1 MLKTTE
7 ITNFNNIIIE
17 KWNQEFEKNFP
28 ITNRIFKQKITN
40 NDFLLEKESI
50 CLFDDDKYLGCII
63 FKKFDNS
70 LYISL
75 FHIVKEHRFK
85 GCGKFLFI
93 HAYTVALKHRLK
105 KIIIGSDPDCL
116 FSGVFISD
124 NTDVHKYL
132 INKGYEKSY
141 TNFNLLCDKPPEDID
156 DLKGNVV
163 EFAKSETE
171 KEEALNLIKHNFSSR
186 WFDEVSKNKKD
197 NICLLKN
204 NQDIIGFI
212 NTSDGKNEILPNS
225 LNLYP
230 LFDNLAGIGPL
241 GIIEKYQSQGLG
253 KYFVKKT
260 LKMLFEKGAS
270 EVMVD
275 WTGLIEFYQKCG
287 FKKIYSEYI
296 IYCYNTE
303 V

>member
-7 ITNFNNIIIE
+7 ITNFNDIIIE
-17 KWNQEFEKNFP
+17 KWNQEFEKSFP
-28 ITNRIFKQKITN
+28 ITDQIFKQKITD

-50 CLFDDDKYLGCII
+50 CLFDDDEYLGCII
-63 FKKFDNS
+63 FKKFNDS

-75 FHIVKEHRFK
+75 FHIVKKHRFK
-85 GCGKFLFI
+85 GRGKFLFI
-93 HAYTVALKHRLK
+93 HAYTVALKHNLK
-105 KIIIGSDPDCL
+105 KMIIGSDPDCL
-116 FSGVFISD
+116 FSGLFVSD
-124 NTDVHKYL
+124 NTYVHKYL

-141 TNFNLLCDKPPEDID
+141 NNFNLLCDKPPEDID
-156 DLKGNVV
+156 DLKGYVV
-163 EFAKSETE
+163 EFAKSEAE
-171 KEEALNLIKHNFSSR
+171 KDEALNLIKHNFSDR
-186 WFDEVSKNKKD
+186 WFNEVSKNKKE
-197 NICLLKN
+197 NISLLKN

-241 GIIEKYQSQGLG
+241 GIIEEYQSQGLG
-253 KYFVKKT
+253 KFFVKKT
-260 LKMLFEKGAS
+260 LKMLFEKSAS

-296 IYCYNTE
+296 IYCYNME
-303 V
+303 I